1 MNAHGPDATVADEE
15 SAVVDDAQVIDKTLP
30 SKQPL
35 QPAST
40 LMECVDQ
47 ALDPTRDFVRRQP
60 IQSMMIVA
68 AASSVLTML
77 LTRRT
82 FDGDA

>member
-1 MNAHGPDATVADEE
+1 MNADGPHATVADEQ
-15 SAVVDDAQVIDKTLP
+15 SAVVDDAQVIAETLP
-30 SKQPL
+30 SKQPS
-35 QPAST
+35 QPAAT
-40 LMECVDQ
+40 LMECVDR

-60 IQSMMIVA
+60 VQAMMIVA

-82 FDGDA
+82 YGGDG